1 MKLEFGEKV
10 RSLRTERGLTQEK
23 LADFLGV
30 SFQAVSKWERGD
42 TVPDIY
48 MLPSIAS
55 FFGVTTD
62 YLLSYDVNKEKDIS
76 EYEKKYYQLWQ
87 ARDGEAL
94 VSVLKEAITRYPAE
108 YRLLVRYLSALVWH
122 KGKSNEAIIEA
133 KNEIIA
139 VYERI
144 IDNCTVDS
152 IRMWAKKI
160 IIGFYI
166 KLSSI
171 EGTGITI
178 KDAENILNELPL
190 MQNSRDY
197 MFCRFYKDERRD
209 MASKAALSELLY
221 LLNDVITVNWVY
233 RADVSTKER
242 IEALEALI
250 SINKIVYTNEDF
262 GKNYINM
269 AFSLASLGCF
279 YYENGEIEKAK
290 DNIREALAL
299 AKRYDSFEESLVH
312 TSLLLD
318 GFTVEKSKIPYD
330 NEGKM
335 SDRIRKHIFQTHK
348 IPAEIIE
355 AQF

>member
-1 MKLEFGEKV
+1 MNLNIGTNIKRLRLEK
-10 RSLRTERGLTQEK
+10 GLTQEQ
-23 LADFLGV
+23 LAELLCV
-30 SFQAVSKWERGD
+30 STAAVSKWESKN
-42 TVPDIY
+42 TYPDIT
-48 MLPSIAS
+48 LLFPLASI
-55 FFGVTTD
+55 FGVSID
-62 YLLSYDVNKEKDIS
+62 ELMGYDVNSEKEIS
-76 EYEKKYYQLWQ
+76 EYEEKYYQLWQ

-94 VSVLKEAITRYPAE
+94 VSVMKEAIVRYPAE
-108 YRLLVRYLSALVWH
+108 YRLLVRYLNALVWH

-197 MFCRFYKDERRD
+197 MLCRFYKDERRD
-209 MASKAALSELLY
+209 MASKAAVSELLY

-233 RADVSTKER
+233 RADVSLKER
-242 IEALEALI
+242 INVLETLI
-250 SINKIVYTNEDF
+250 SINKTVYTNEDF

-279 YYENGEIEKAK
+279 YYDNGEIEKAK
-290 DNIREALAL
+290 ERIREALAL
-299 AKRYDSFEESLVH
+299 AERYDSFAESLVH

-335 SDRIRKHIFQTHK
+335 SDRIRKHIFQMHK
-348 IPAEIIE
+348 VPTTIVE
-355 AQF
+355 

>member
-1 MKLEFGEKV
+1 MNLNIGNNIKRLRLEK
-10 RSLRTERGLTQEK
+10 GLTQEQ
-23 LADFLGV
+23 LAELLCV
-30 SFQAVSKWERGD
+30 STAAVSKWESKN
-42 TVPDIY
+42 TYPDIT
-48 MLPSIAS
+48 LLFPLASI
-55 FFGVTTD
+55 FGVSID
-62 YLLSYDVNKEKDIS
+62 ELLGYDVNSEKEIS
-76 EYEKKYYQLWQ
+76 EYEEKYYQLWQ

-94 VSVLKEAITRYPAE
+94 VSVMKEAIVRYPTE
-108 YRLLVRYLSALVWH
+108 HRLLVRYLNALVWH
-122 KGKSNEAIIEA
+122 KGKTIEA
-133 KNEIIA
+133 MIESKNEIIA

-178 KDAENILNELPL
+178 KDAENILNEMPL

-197 MFCRFYKDERRD
+197 MLCRFYKDERRD
-209 MASKAALSELLY
+209 MASKAAVSELLY

-233 RADVSTKER
+233 RSDVSLKEK
-242 IEALEALI
+242 INALESLI
-250 SINKIVYTNEDF
+250 SVNKTVYTNEDF

-279 YYENGEIEKAK
+279 YYKNEEIEKAK
-290 DNIREALAL
+290 DNIREALML
-299 AKRYDSFEESLVH
+299 AEKFDSLEESLVH
-312 TSLLLD
+312 TSMLLD
-318 GFTVEKSKIPYD
+318 GLAVEKSKIPYD

-335 SDRIRKHIFQTHK
+335 SYRIRKHIFQMHK
-348 IPAEIIE
+348 VPTTIVE
-355 AQF
+355 

>member
-55 FFGVTTD
+55 FFGVTID
-62 YLLSYDVNKEKDIS
+62 YLLNYDVNKEKDIS

-87 ARDGEAL
+87 ARDSEAL
-94 VSVLKEAITRYPAE
+94 VSVMKEAIIRYPAE
-108 YRLLVRYLSALVWH
+108 YRLLVRYLNALVWH
-122 KGKSNEAIIEA
+122 KEKSDEAIIEA

-178 KDAENILNELPL
+178 KDAENILNEMPL

-197 MFCRFYKDERRD
+197 ILCRFYKDERRD
-209 MASKAALSELLY
+209 MVSKSAVSELLY

-233 RADVSTKER
+233 RADVPIHEK
-242 IEALEALI
+242 INALESLI
-250 SINKIVYTNEDF
+250 SVNKTVYTDEDF
-262 GKNYINM
+262 GKKLYQYG
-269 AFSLASLGCF
+269 FLTCLAW
-279 YYENGEIEKAK
+279 
-290 DNIREALAL
+290 
-299 AKRYDSFEESLVH
+299 
-312 TSLLLD
+312 LLLL
-318 GFTVEKSKIPYD
+318 
-330 NEGKM
+330 
-335 SDRIRKHIFQTHK
+335 
-348 IPAEIIE
+348 
-355 AQF
+355 

>member
-94 VSVLKEAITRYPAE
+94 VSVMKEAIVRYPAE
-108 YRLLVRYLSALVWH
+108 YRLLVRYLNALVWH

-144 IDNCTVDS
+144 IDNCTADS

-178 KDAENILNELPL
+178 KDAEDILNEMPL

-209 MASKAALSELLY
+209 MVSKAAVSELLY

-233 RADVSTKER
+233 RSDIHLKDK
-242 IEALEALI
+242 INALESLI
-250 SINKIVYTNEDF
+250 SVNKTVYTNEDF
-262 GKNYINM
+262 GKNFINM

-279 YYENGEIEKAK
+279 YYEDGEIEKAK
-290 DNIREALAL
+290 DNIREALTL
-299 AKRYDSFEESLVH
+299 AERFDSLEKSLVH
-312 TSLLLD
+312 TSILLE
-318 GFTVEKSKIPYD
+318 GFGIEKSKIPYD
-330 NEGKM
+330 NESKM
-335 SDRIRKHIFQTHK
+335 SDRIIKHIFQTHK
-348 IPAEIIE
+348 VPKSILE
-355 AQF
+355 